1 MHETTTTPN
10 NRKSGRAHWRTVALG
25 LAFLLSAF
33 VQRVGAQS
41 NSESDLKAMFLYNF
55 IKYVEW
61 PASAGPTFR
70 IGVVGN
76 TPVLESVRK
85 VAEQKRVN
93 GKAIEVVPVVPGQWP
108 DVQLLF
114 IAGTA
119 PIDDAVNH
127 FNAKPV
133 LIVTEVNKRIPKGA
147 MINLL
152 NRDNKIRF
160 ELNLTEAKEIN
171 LRISSQL
178 VNLAE
183 NVIQ

>member
-1 MHETTTTPN
+1 M
-10 NRKSGRAHWRTVALG
+10 
-25 LAFLLSAF
+25 
-33 VQRVGAQS
+33 
-41 NSESDLKAMFLYNF
+41 
-55 IKYVEW
+55 
-61 PASAGPTFR
+61 
-70 IGVVGN
+70 
-76 TPVLESVRK
+76 
-85 VAEQKRVN
+85 
-93 GKAIEVVPVVPGQWP
+93 
-108 DVQLLF
+108 QLLF

-160 ELNLTEAKEIN
+160 ELNLTEAKESN